1 MLLYATNN
9 INNTFSYRLKKKV
22 GHMKHIH
29 GFEKPPR
36 VSFRRSLIIF
46 IGNVI
51 GIYLI
56 SFFELGV
63 TVQAFDDIIL
73 FVLFMSIIN
82 ALLWPILTRIL
93 MPFLVLTFGIGTLI
107 LNGLLLEN
115 IGPFFGI
122 EVQGPAIILAPLAM
136 AFVTTLLST
145 LLTIEDEGSY
155 YRSVYRD
162 AEKKRKDE
170 IKDYPGLIIVEIDG
184 LAYDV
189 LIEAVNKG
197 IMPTVK
203 SMMDTTHNI
212 RMWETDLSSQTGAS
226 QAGILHGNNEDITAF
241 RWIEKENDNQMMQCS
256 GVSKVKVL
264 ESRISD
270 GNGLLVD
277 NGASRSNLFSGD
289 TDNVIFTF
297 SKILNIRKLY
307 NKAWFSVFSNPSNFA
322 RIISLFLAEML
333 LEIIS
338 QIKHRIKNIQPR
350 IKRGIA
356 YIPVRAATNVFMR
369 EINTSTLIGDMMVG
383 DIDVAYSTYL
393 GYDEIAHHSGV
404 RDEDSWFALEGMDK
418 QIKRLINT
426 NKYTPRQY
434 QFVIQSDHGQT
445 NGATFKQRYG
455 ESFEDFVKSL
465 LPADMKMFAKMTS
478 NEDHYAESFL
488 PFSKKNDDLIDKSEQ
503 KELGDSEVIVLAS
516 GNLAMIY
523 LTQWSHRLTYEE
535 IQKFFPELI
544 PGIVNN
550 EYIGFLVVKSS
561 EKGNMAIGKNGTY
574 YLDSDEII
582 GENPLEGFGKNI
594 VRHLKRNV
602 SFKYT
607 PDILVNSFYDEENDE
622 VCAFEEL
629 VGSHGGAGG
638 SQSKPFILYPSS
650 WNIDEG
656 EIVGAESIYRI
667 LKSNLKKL
675 KEGTNED

>member
-1 MLLYATNN
+1 MV
-9 INNTFSYRLKKKV
+9 SK
-22 GHMKHIH
+22 MKRIH
-29 GFEKPPR
+29 DFEKPPR
-36 VSFRRSLIIF
+36 VTLKRSLIIF
-46 IGNVI
+46 LGNVI

-56 SFFELGV
+56 SIFGLGV
-63 TVQAFDDIIL
+63 SKAAIDDIAL
-73 FVLFMSIIN
+73 FVIFISLIN
-82 ALLWPILTRIL
+82 AILWPLLTRIL
-93 MPFLVLTFGIGTLI
+93 MPFLVLTFGVGTLI
-107 LNGLLLEN
+107 LNGFLLQ
-115 IGPFFGI
+115 FFGPLFNI
-122 EVQGPAIILAPLAM
+122 YVDGPAIILAPLAM
-136 AFVTTLLST
+136 AFVTTVLST
-145 LLTIEDEGSY
+145 LLTIEDDGSY
-155 YRSVYRD
+155 YRSVFRD
-162 AEKKRKDE
+162 AEKKRKAE
-170 IKDYPGLIIVEIDG
+170 IKNYPGLIIVEIDG

-189 LIEAVNKG
+189 LKEAIDKG
-197 IMPTVK
+197 LMPTVK
-203 SMMDTTHNI
+203 SMIDDKSHTL

-241 RWIEKENDNQMMQCS
+241 RWIEKENNNQMMQCS
-256 GVSKVKVL
+256 GVDRVKIL

-270 GNGLLVD
+270 GDGLLVE

-322 RIISLFLAEML
+322 RIVSLFLAEMI

-338 QIKHRIKNIQPR
+338 QIKHSIKNIRPR

-356 YIPVRAATNVFMR
+356 YIPVRGATNVFMR

-404 RDEDSWFALEGMDK
+404 RDEDSWKALKGMDK
-418 QIKRLINT
+418 QIRRLVKA
-426 NKYTPRQY
+426 NKYTPRKY

-445 NGATFKQRYG
+445 NGATFMQRYG
-455 ESFEDFVKSL
+455 QSFEDFVKSL
-465 LPADMKMFAKMTS
+465 LPKDMKMFAKMSS
-478 NEDHYAESFL
+478 NEDHYAESFM
-488 PFSKKNDDLIDKSEQ
+488 PFSKKNDDLIDEKEQ
-503 KELGDSEVIVLAS
+503 EELGDSEVIVLAS

-523 LTQWSHRLTYEE
+523 LTQWSSRLTYEQINE
-535 IQKFFPELI
+535 MFPELI

-550 EYIGFLVVKSS
+550 EYIGFIVVRSS
-561 EKGNMAIGKNGTY
+561 EKGDMAIGKNGVY
-574 YLDSDEII
+574 YLDSDEID

-594 VRHLKRNV
+594 ARHLRRNS

-638 SQSKPFILYPSS
+638 SQSKPFILYPSD
-650 WNIDEG
+650 WNVGDE

-667 LKSNLKKL
+667 LKDNLKLL
-675 KEGTNED
+675 KENQ